1 MKRTGIWKKLLPAYI
16 VVLVGCLL
24 LVYFG
29 NRAVTVMVENTPLT
43 GRQCIIID
51 AGHGGID
58 GGATSC
64 TGLPESELNLQI
76 ALRLDDL
83 LHLLGYDT
91 RMVRTTDTSIHT
103 QGDTIAAQK
112 VSDLKER
119 VKLVNQTENGLLV
132 SIHQNTFSDGKYSGA
147 QVFYARDSK
156 SRELAE
162 AMQTALVRYLNPGSK
177 RKCKA
182 SDGIYLMQ
190 NIEKPGILI
199 ECGFLTNAEEE
210 AKLRSVA
217 YQQKL
222 CCVIATVVSG
232 HLSAS

>member
-1 MKRTGIWKKLLPAYI
+1 MKGTGIWKKLLPAYI
-16 VVLVGCLL
+16 VVLVGSLL

-29 NRAVTVMVENTPLT
+29 NRAVTVMVENAPLI
-43 GRQCIIID
+43 GRQCVIID

-91 RMVRTTDTSIHT
+91 RMVRTTDASIHT

-147 QVFYARDSK
+147 QVFYAKDSK

-162 AMQTALVRYLNPGSK
+162 VMQTALVRYLNPGSK

-222 CCVIATVVSG
+222 CCVIASVVSG

>member
-232 HLSAS
+232 HLSV